1 MSKFKLVLKTIPRKM
16 KQWIIALPSNLI
28 RWAKIFASNFG
39 WKDLLVYVI
48 TFLLNF
54 VTNQASYIDKPL
66 SKIFLIS
73 LASTLDTLIPI
84 YFNHLVLVRR
94 YFDKGKFNRYILA
107 LTVFWLF
114 ITSLTLLIP
123 GEKKVLGRPITNEQ
137 MLIFAAMGNM
147 MSLLV
152 GLTILLARRS
162 IIQTQKKLK
171 NQLLFQE
178 MEMKLLKAQLNPH
191 FLFNSL
197 NNIYALSLDSLPET
211 SDMILKLSELM
222 RYQLQSSKKEMVPL
236 EDELNFIRNYI
247 ELEKIRLT
255 DRADVQLHIEGEGIQ
270 AKIAP
275 MILIPYIENSFKHGI
290 DTLQDSFIH
299 IYLKIDEERLDFSV
313 ENSIPAKKLK
323 RISTETGMDN
333 TRRRLDLLYKNRYLL
348 KAEAEGNTFKVN
360 LVLNII

>member
-1 MSKFKLVLKTIPRKM
+1 MSKFKQGLK
-16 KQWIIALPSNLI
+16 ALPSKI
-28 RWAKIFASNFG
+28 KRWAKTFASNFG

-48 TFLLNF
+48 VFMLNF
-54 VTNQASYIDKPL
+54 ITNQANKADKPL
-66 SKIFLIS
+66 SYLLILS
-73 LASTLDTLIPI
+73 VASTLDVLIPI

-94 YFDKGKFNRYILA
+94 YFDKGRFTRYIFV
-107 LTVFWLF
+107 LTLFWLF
-114 ITSLTLLIP
+114 ITSLGLILP
-123 GEKKVLGRPITNEQ
+123 NEKEILGRPITTQQ
-137 MLIFAAMGNM
+137 MLVFTGMGNM
-147 MSLLV
+147 MVLLV
-152 GLTILLARRS
+152 GLTILLAKRS
-162 IIQTQKKLK
+162 IIQTQKRLK

-247 ELEKIRLT
+247 DLEKIRLT

-299 IYLKIDEERLDFSV
+299 IYLRIDEERLDFSV
-313 ENSIPAKKLK
+313 ENSIPTKKLK

-333 TRRRLDLLYKNRYLL
+333 TRRRLDLLYKNRYVL